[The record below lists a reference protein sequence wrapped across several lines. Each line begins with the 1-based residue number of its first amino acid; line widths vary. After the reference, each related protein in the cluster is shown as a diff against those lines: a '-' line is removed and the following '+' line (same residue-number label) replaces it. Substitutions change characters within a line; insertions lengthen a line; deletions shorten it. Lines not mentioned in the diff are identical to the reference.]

1 MITKSIK
8 KVETTTDSFQKV
20 GAEGAT
26 MTLIKM
32 EAEEVLKSVEKLKD
46 HESDLETIS
55 SSLQDAI
62 NECES
67 NELKGFT
74 PEDAM
79 NKVENDVDE
88 YLERINMILES
99 KKSVISEAKEK
110 SVQVITTRVAST
122 VSTGQYCQQGD

>member
-20 GAEGAT
+20 GSEGAT
-26 MTLIKM
+26 VTLIKM

-67 NELKGFT
+67 NELKEFT

-79 NKVENDVDE
+79 NKVENYFDE

-99 KKSVISEAKEK
+99 KKRVIAEAKVK

-122 VSTGQYCQQGD
+122 VSTEQHCQ